1 MLFRRLILSAVLVG
15 ALVGAL
21 LGLGEQFS
29 TAPLIAAAE
38 HQAEGHGHAH
48 GQEHEH
54 SAQGGH
60 GHHGDGTAWA
70 PADGAQRIGF
80 TIVTNM
86 GVAIGFS
93 LLLMVAMYIAARGR
107 GAPVNAATG
116 AAWGL
121 AGFAVVFVAPSL
133 GLPPEVPGAASA
145 GLTERQLWW
154 LFTAAVTAAALAIAV
169 FAPGWRKLPALVL
182 LPLPYLFGA
191 PEMPAS
197 PYGGHDAATAAAL
210 ETIHGQFVWAAGL
223 TNAVFWLVLGV
234 ACGWAMQRWVLDRDV
249 IGGAHAA
256 G

>member
-54 SAQGGH
+54 IAQGGH
-60 GHHGDGTAWA
+60 GHHGDSTAWA

-116 AAWGL
+116 AAWPVTYTL
-121 AGFAVVFVAPSL
+121 YAVCGSRARRTS
-133 GLPPEVPGAASA
+133 
-145 GLTERQLWW
+145 
-154 LFTAAVTAAALAIAV
+154 
-169 FAPGWRKLPALVL
+169 WR
-182 LPLPYLFGA
+182 
-191 PEMPAS
+191 
-197 PYGGHDAATAAAL
+197 
-210 ETIHGQFVWAAGL
+210 
-223 TNAVFWLVLGV
+223 N
-234 ACGWAMQRWVLDRDV
+234 C
-249 IGGAHAA
+249 
-256 G
+256 